1 MADLVTDLM
10 RQIEDLQARVENLE
24 HHEFAIMHAGDGV
37 PGHDAAEGTLY
48 WNYADDD
55 LYVNHNGADGWG
67 VVVAL

>member
-1 MADLVTDLM
+1 MADLITDLI
-10 RQIEDLQARVENLE
+10 RRIEDLEERLRNLE
-24 HHEFAIMHAGDGV
+24 HHEFAIMQVGDGV
-37 PGHDAAEGTLY
+37 PTHEAAEATLY